1 MGTCVEVNL
10 KFGTSLG
17 ARGLPRG
24 SAKRILEDVPPKA
37 KPGSKVGG
45 SGEGNGET
53 LILDSRPGKTHIGPK
68 FNSKQLLRR
77 CCYTHFPPFVRKSRS
92 KVLRVTVET
101 VLIQLRSA
109 RLDF

>member
-24 SAKRILEDVPPKA
+24 SANRILEDVPPKA

-45 SGEGNGET
+45 SGEGSGET
-53 LILDSRPGKTHIGPK
+53 LFLDSGLGKTHIGPK
-68 FNSKQLLRR
+68 YNSKQLLRR
-77 CCYTHFPPFVRKSRS
+77 CCYTHFAPFVRKSRS
-92 KVLRVTVET
+92 KVMRVTVET
-101 VLIQLRSA
+101 VIIQLWSA

>member
-53 LILDSRPGKTHIGPK
+53 LFLDSRPGKTHVGPK
-68 FNSKQLLRR
+68 SNSKPLLRR
-77 CCYTHFPPFVRKSRS
+77 CCYSHFAPFARKSRFGGFER
-92 KVLRVTVET
+92 KRRRKRRIWRICV
-101 VLIQLRSA
+101 
-109 RLDF
+109 